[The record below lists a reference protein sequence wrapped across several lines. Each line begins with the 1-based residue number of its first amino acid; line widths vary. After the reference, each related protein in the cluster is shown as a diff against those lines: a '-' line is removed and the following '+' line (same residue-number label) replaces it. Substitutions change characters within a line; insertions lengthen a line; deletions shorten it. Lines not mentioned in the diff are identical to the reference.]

1 MKKSVGVVVIVLLV
15 NSLFVNAQERNFG
28 VVGGLN
34 LANIRGD
41 RAESINSSW
50 RLAYHF
56 GIFSNISLSDKIA
69 LEPRILFSSKGYDDE
84 IDFDQ
89 LGFAE
94 SNGSTISQNR
104 VNYTSR
110 NNYLSIPILFKYK
123 IIDKISLDLGP
134 EIAFLLYS
142 KDVITKVDREGFYAK
157 GDVPDEGSGDFF
169 LDYGAMAGVT
179 FYFSTNAS
187 IQLNYFHGLS
197 NLHRKNPIGDSTENN
212 SVIQLSLGYLIF

>member
-1 MKKSVGVVVIVLLV
+1 MKKSVSIVVIVLLAS
-15 NSLFVNAQERNFG
+15 SLFVHAQERNFG
-28 VVGGLN
+28 VLGGLN
-34 LANIRGD
+34 YANIRGD
-41 RAESINSSW
+41 RAESINTSW

-56 GIFSNISLSDKIA
+56 GIFSSISLSDKIA

-89 LGFAE
+89 LGFAQ
-94 SNGSTISQNR
+94 SNGSMISQNR

-110 NNYLSIPILFKYK
+110 NNYLSVPILFKYK

-179 FYFSTNAS
+179 YYFADDAS

-212 SVIQLSLGYLIF
+212 SVIQLSIGYLIF

>member
-1 MKKSVGVVVIVLLV
+1 MKKSVGVVVIALA
-15 NSLFVNAQERNFG
+15 STLFMNAQEKNFG
-28 VVGGLN
+28 FVGGLN
-34 LANIRGD
+34 YANIRGD

-69 LEPRILFSSKGYDDE
+69 LEPRMLFSSKGYGNE
-84 IDFDQ
+84 IDF
-89 LGFAE
+89 AE
-94 SNGSTISQNR
+94 FENQSEIPSQR
-104 VNYTSR
+104 LVKYASR
-110 NNYLSIPILFKYK
+110 NNYLSVPLLFKYK
-123 IIDKISLDLGP
+123 LVDNLSLDLGP

-197 NLHRKNPIGDSTENN
+197 NLDRKAIIGDSVENN
-212 SVIQLSLGYLIF
+212 SVFQLSLGYLFF

>member
-1 MKKSVGVVVIVLLV
+1 MKKSVSVVVIVLLAS
-15 NSLFVNAQERNFG
+15 SLFVNAQERNFG
-28 VVGGLN
+28 VVGGIN
-34 LANIRGD
+34 YGNIRGD

-56 GIFSNISLSDKIA
+56 GIFSNISLSDRIA

-84 IDFDQ
+84 IDFDE
-89 LGFAE
+89 LNFAPID
-94 SNGSTISQNR
+94 GPTIPQNR

-110 NNYLSIPILFKYK
+110 NNYLSVPVLLKYK
-123 IIDKISLDLGP
+123 LVNNLSLDLGP
-134 EIAFLLYS
+134 EIAFLLHS
-142 KDVITKVDREGFYAK
+142 KDIITKVDREGFYAK
-157 GDVPDEGSGDFF
+157 GDVPNEGSGDFF

-179 FYFSTNAS
+179 YYFTDDAS